1 MRISREAD
9 YAVRCLVYLA
19 SHLDRAV
26 PVGEIAGPQEIP
38 ASFLAK
44 ILGRLARAGIL
55 SSTRGPGGGFRLAKP
70 ADGIT
75 LRSVVTAVAGPL
87 ELTECLVEGGFC
99 PRSDRCGGHAAWT
112 EIREELG
119 RLLDRYT
126 IGWLL
131 ARETGIPSSP
141 AD

>member
-9 YAVRCLVYLA
+9 YAVRCLVHLA
-19 SHLDRAV
+19 SHPDRPV
-26 PVGEIAGPQEIP
+26 PVGEIAGPQSIP
-38 ASFLAK
+38 PSFLAK

-70 ADGIT
+70 PGEIT
-75 LRSVVTAVAGPL
+75 LRSVIVAVAGPL
-87 ELTECLVEGGFC
+87 ELTECLVEGGYC
-99 PRSDRCGGHAAWT
+99 PRSDRCGGHEAWT

-119 RLLDRYT
+119 ILLDRYT

-131 ARETGIPSSP
+131 SREKGIPSAP